1 MNNLNSALIEG
12 RIISKPLYKDFT
24 NDLSVCAFTIETIN
38 YVKRGERFD
47 KEISNIDI
55 QTRGKLADLCK
66 GLKDQGVRVVGK
78 VKQDRM
84 GIGDEEKL
92 LPRIYI
98 EAEHIEIRAA

>member
-12 RIISKPLYKDFT
+12 RVISKPLYKDFV
-24 NDLSVCAFTIETIN
+24 NDLSVCTFTIETIN
-38 YVKRGERFD
+38 YVKRGENIE
-47 KEISNIDI
+47 KQISNIDI
-55 QTRGKLADLCK
+55 QTRGKFADLCK
-66 GLKDQGVRVVGK
+66 GIKDKGVRVVGK
-78 VKQDRM
+78 VMQDRM